1 LRKRNLGDQ
10 TNGALVFDVP
20 QSTHGGTAGVFVR
33 LHPHSLSAQVT
44 IAVSAAGKTIA
55 SETCTIRPLPT
66 FTFIPLPRYEDR
78 VNVRATLTLNSD
90 DDALP
95 EDLTFVVD
103 LTRGESPI
111 VVVSNA
117 DVKKC

>member
-1 LRKRNLGDQ
+1 
-10 TNGALVFDVP
+10 
-20 QSTHGGTAGVFVR
+20 
-33 LHPHSLSAQVT
+33 
-44 IAVSAAGKTIA
+44 VSAAGKTIA